1 VRPGALAPPKAA
13 RRRALLAAVLAA
25 ALAATGCATV
35 PAQGGSAAAAGAAS
49 AAASPADPWENF
61 NRRVFAFNQVVDDN
75 LLVPVAT
82 AWRDTVP
89 QFMRTGLAN
98 VFNNFNDIT
107 SALNHLLQGRFQH
120 GMEMG
125 MRVISNTFFG
135 AGGLVDPATEMG
147 LVRREQD
154 YGQTLARWGVGSG
167 PFVVLPFFGPSTVRD
182 ALVVPAELL
191 LPPSPTMLI
200 DEWAW
205 RAALTTGFVIDTRAQ
220 LLGATQFIDSI
231 SLDKYSFVRDAF
243 LARRAE
249 ATGAAPALDT
259 FIDEPDD
266 AAPTAPA
273 APAAPASAAPPK

>member
-1 VRPGALAPPKAA
+1 VRPAA
-13 RRRALLAAVLAA
+13 TAWRAAICAA
-25 ALAATGCATV
+25 ALVLAGCATA
-35 PAQGGSAAAAGAAS
+35 PAQQPGSEPAAGAAAV
-49 AAASPADPWENF
+49 AASSPADPWESF
-61 NRRVFAFNQVVDDN
+61 NRRVFAFNQVIDDN

-89 QFMRTGLAN
+89 QFVRTGLAN
-98 VFNNFNDIT
+98 VFNNFNDVT

-135 AGGLVDPATEMG
+135 VGGLVDPATEFG

-154 YGQTLARWGVGSG
+154 YGQTLAHWGVGPG

-182 ALVVPAELL
+182 ALVVPAELI

-200 DEWAW
+200 DQWAW
-205 RAALTTGFVIDTRAQ
+205 RTALTTAFVIDTRAQ
-220 LLGATQFIDSI
+220 FLGATQFIDEI
-231 SLDKYSFVRDAF
+231 SLDKYSFIRDAF

-249 ATGAAPALDT
+249 ATGAPPALDT

-266 AAPTAPA
+266 APPPPAASPAASPASPPAPPPA
-273 APAAPASAAPPK
+273 APR

>member
-1 VRPGALAPPKAA
+1 VRPLGSAA
-13 RRRALLAAVLAA
+13 RAAILAA
-25 ALAATGCATV
+25 ALVLGGCATV
-35 PAQGGSAAAAGAAS
+35 PAQPGGASAPGAGAVAT
-49 AAASPADPWENF
+49 SPADPWENF
-61 NRRVFAFNQVVDDN
+61 NRGVFAFNQVIDDAV
-75 LLVPVAT
+75 LVPVAT
-82 AWRDTVP
+82 VWRDTVP

-98 VFNNFNDIT
+98 VFDNFNDVT

-125 MRVISNTFFG
+125 MRFISNTFFG
-135 AGGLVDPATEMG
+135 VGGLVDPATEMG
-147 LVRREQD
+147 LVRRPQD
-154 YGQTLARWGVGSG
+154 YGQTLAHWGVGSG

-182 ALVVPAELL
+182 ALVVPAALI

-200 DEWAW
+200 DDWAW
-205 RAALTTGFVIDTRAQ
+205 RLALTTGFVIDTRAQ
-220 LLGATQFIDSI
+220 LLGATDLIDAI

-266 AAPTAPA
+266 APP
-273 APAAPASAAPPK
+273 PASAPAPAPSASSAPSK